1 MQKLV
6 IIAISLLLSV
16 LLLNNGDLSVNY
28 LKYAYDILR
37 MLHPVLDVRNVV
49 ILVHIQSRDEGETAD
64 EEVVLLGHG

>member
-16 LLLNNGDLSVNY
+16 FLLNNGDLSVNY

-49 ILVHIQSRDEGETAD
+49 ILVHIQSCDEGETAD